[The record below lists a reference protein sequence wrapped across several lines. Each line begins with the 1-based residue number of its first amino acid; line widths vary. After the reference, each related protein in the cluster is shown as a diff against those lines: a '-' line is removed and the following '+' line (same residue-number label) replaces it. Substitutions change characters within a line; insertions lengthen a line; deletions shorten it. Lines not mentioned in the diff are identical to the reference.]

1 MRDKLRKEA
10 AKLLDICRERKL
22 MLATAESC
30 TGGLLSAYLTSVAG
44 ASDVLERGFV
54 TYSNAAKTEMLSVE
68 AGIIGAVGAVSQQV
82 ALAMAAGAL
91 LHSKADL
98 SAAITGIAGPGGGSA
113 EKPVGLV
120 HFAVARRG
128 TMAAGRM
135 DYRAIHHKEEFGDIG
150 RTEVQEESV
159 AVALRLLQQAVDL

>member
-1 MRDKLRKEA
+1 MRDKLRREA
-10 AKLLDICRERKL
+10 AGLLGICRDRKL

-30 TGGLLSAYLTSVAG
+30 TGGLLAAYLTSVAG

-68 AGIIGAVGAVSQQV
+68 AGIISAVGAVSQQV

-98 SAAITGIAGPGGGSA
+98 AAAITGIAGPGGGSA

-150 RTEVQEESV
+150 RIEVQEESV